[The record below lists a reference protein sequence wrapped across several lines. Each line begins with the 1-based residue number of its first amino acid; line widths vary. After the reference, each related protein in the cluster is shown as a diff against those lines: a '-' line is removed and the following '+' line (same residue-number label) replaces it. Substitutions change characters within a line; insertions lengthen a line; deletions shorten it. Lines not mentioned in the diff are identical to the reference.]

1 MVFIFKH
8 NFTDKSLNILFKF
21 VCCMRNVSK
30 IKKIECS
37 HNQVEKLVLS
47 ACYVTYK
54 KSPLNIYLKCL

>member
-47 ACYVTYK
+47 AC
-54 KSPLNIYLKCL
+54 